1 MILCA
6 LPVSVSPSA
15 DSGCTQS
22 ELGTS
27 PPFSFQTRN
36 AVPWM
41 LRTTL
46 GSIDARD
53 WQMSG
58 PRSV

>member
-6 LPVSVSPSA
+6 LPVSDKPSA
-15 DSGCTQS
+15 DSGCTQR

-36 AVPWM
+36 AVPCT

-46 GSIDARD
+46 GSIDARG

-58 PRSV
+58 P